1 MGLNSWTFSPFQRW
15 QNQYDQERNTT
26 TKQQFPFL
34 IPDEKTKISHVQGV
48 RVGIGFSNAVYQLSS
63 EYFSIGSTQEI

>member
-1 MGLNSWTFSPFQRW
+1 MGLNSWTFSAFQRW

-34 IPDEKTKISHVQGV
+34 IPDKKMLCGGGGGDRILKRG
-48 RVGIGFSNAVYQLSS
+48 L
-63 EYFSIGSTQEI
+63 STQF